1 MCITSLNSAL
11 CVCCPS
17 SFTSSS
23 SSSPSLSC
31 FAVCLFAQQRRKVL
45 MARAAS
51 LINTTCPLSTATSR
65 GSCTL
70 PPPCVIHW
78 ITICLEFRVIPLDF
92 LLEKQKINF
101 PARVEVYVMGLS
113 LLSRLSPLSCVS
125 ASATARTCDT
135 EIQAEIYIGA
145 LPLQDV
151 PRCCCGYFKFNV
163 CRRWLD
169 SFVSRGTGHGARLD
183 TGSFLYEYQQDFIDF
198 AQPFCCNFGQV
209 RGVFKLA

>member
-1 MCITSLNSAL
+1 MCITSLKSAL

-23 SSSPSLSC
+23 SSPSLSY

-65 GSCTL
+65 GSCT

-113 LLSRLSPLSCVS
+113 LLSRLSPLSCDS
-125 ASATARTCDT
+125 AHMRHGDTSRATWAHFRSRMCLAAAVATLNSMCASGGWT
-135 EIQAEIYIGA
+135 HLSGG
-145 LPLQDV
+145 V
-151 PRCCCGYFKFNV
+151 RSTS
-163 CRRWLD
+163 RRGEL
-169 SFVSRGTGHGARLD
+169 SL
-183 TGSFLYEYQQDFIDF
+183 
-198 AQPFCCNFGQV
+198 
-209 RGVFKLA
+209 